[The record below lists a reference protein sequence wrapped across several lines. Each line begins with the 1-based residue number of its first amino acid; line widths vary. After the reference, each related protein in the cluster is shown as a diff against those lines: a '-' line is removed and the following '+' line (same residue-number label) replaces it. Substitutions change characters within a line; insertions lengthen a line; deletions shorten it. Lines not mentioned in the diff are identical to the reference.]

1 MVGAQD
7 MPQGA
12 LCWLMDGEY
21 SALIAGA
28 SASCDEALAGLDGAP
43 PIGVF
48 TFDCGGR
55 RGWLGEDGVQEEVG
69 VIRSA
74 LGPDVPFAGF
84 YTMGEIAR
92 VRGSYGTHALTLVT
106 LALA

>member
-1 MVGAQD
+1 

-21 SALIAGA
+21 DALIAGA
-28 SASCDEALAGLDGAP
+28 SESCAEAVAGLDGTTP
-43 PIGVF
+43 LGVF

-55 RGWLGEDGVQEEVG
+55 RGWLGEDGVREEVDG
-69 VIRSA
+69 IRA
-74 LGPDVPFAGF
+74 TLGPDVPFAGF

-106 LALA
+106 L